1 MSQSISLLVAVVFF
15 MFTAMAT
22 AQPANLNQKNV
33 GLKST
38 LVKEDLTQ
46 STRVVKKS
54 KAQKLSKKSVLK
66 KRKPKA
72 NDEMQ
77 IIVKHDPRKA
87 GKKLLK
93 KSKAPRTL
101 ASKKAGNKKYWSVEC
116 RQGFIKD
123 SYVYCARKT
132 ASAPVSKK
140 PVMKRMMAKKA
151 SKREGA
157 VLRK

>member
-1 MSQSISLLVAVVFF
+1 MNQSISLLVAVIFF

-22 AQPANLNQKNV
+22 AQPANLSQKNV
-33 GLKST
+33 GLKNT

-54 KAQKLSKKSVLK
+54 KMQKLSKKSVLK
-66 KRKPKA
+66 KRKPKS

-77 IIVKHDPRKA
+77 IVAKHGPKNP

-93 KSKAPRTL
+93 KNKATRTL
-101 ASKKAGNKKYWSVEC
+101 ASKKTGNKKYWSVEC

-140 PVMKRMMAKKA
+140 PVVKRMMARKA
-151 SKREGA
+151 SKKEGA